1 VTATSARALAICSA
15 LCDEATDADRSVDTV
30 VPIVDCVPDSD
41 DDAA

>member
-1 VTATSARALAICSA
+1 VPAPRTTES
-15 LCDEATDADRSVDTV
+15 DEATDADRSVDTV